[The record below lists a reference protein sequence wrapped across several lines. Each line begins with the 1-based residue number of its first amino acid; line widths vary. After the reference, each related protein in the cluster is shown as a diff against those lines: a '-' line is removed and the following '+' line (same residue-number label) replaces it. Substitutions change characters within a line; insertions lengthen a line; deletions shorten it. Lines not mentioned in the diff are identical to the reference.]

1 MFVERLYQ
9 VYASHRQV
17 MNFTDRLDKYR
28 SRREES
34 AEKLAR

>member
-1 MFVERLYQ
+1 MFVERFYQ
-9 VYASHRQV
+9 EYASHRQV
-17 MNFTDRLDKYR
+17 MNSTDRLDKYH